1 MHMYERW
8 LKNELNCAS
17 NDLSIEM
24 SKIIKET
31 AKILCRNKKSVI
43 GITDKT

>member
-8 LKNELNCAS
+8 FENELNS
-17 NDLSIEM
+17 DLSDLSIEI
-24 SKIIKET
+24 SKIIKKQL
-31 AKILCRNKKSVI
+31 KILCRNKKSVI